1 MFPGWISLPGNV
13 QYDFGGESGSSYT
26 AAWKIPAT
34 LENTN
39 ICKALASFRDRFQ
52 ITNYPYKSKIEHA
65 YYPDLTIYKS
75 SIRGLDSYKDN
86 TGDPLTDSTS
96 GSNVLQNVGYYIATF
111 EWRQKPWNPFKLKHA
126 RIKHSMEA
134 SFEEVPGSVM
144 EGHPKN
150 GGTKKALTTGFP
162 RVAKNQEFQIT
173 YDWVP
178 ESLFDAEFLT
188 ALQGKICSD
197 DSLFGRG
204 KGEILYLNSE
214 YDPAIDSLGDRGY
227 RVAHNFSAKT
237 RDFNLIDMSPPPGIV
252 SSRTAPEAWAVMK
265 DMPNNESYRAYE
277 YQLMKTANK
286 LFYYGWEA

>member
-1 MFPGWISLPGNV
+1 MFTGWQSLPGNV

-34 LENTN
+34 LTNVN
-39 ICKALASFRDRFQ
+39 ICKSLASFRDRFQ
-52 ITNYPYKSKIEHA
+52 MVNYPYKSKIEHA

-75 SIRGLDSYKDN
+75 SIRGLDSYKQN
-86 TGDPLTDSTS
+86 TDSPVTDSTS
-96 GSNVLQNVGYYIATF
+96 GLNVLQNVGFYIATF

-126 RIKHSMEA
+126 RVTRSMEA

-162 RVAKNQEFQIT
+162 RVAKNQEFQIV

-178 ESLFDAEFLT
+178 ETMFDAEFLID
-188 ALQGKICSD
+188 LQGKINSD
-197 DSLFGRG
+197 DALLGRS
-204 KGEILYLNSE
+204 KGQILYLNSE
-214 YDPAIDSLGDRGY
+214 YEPSIDSLGDRGY
-227 RVAHNFSAKT
+227 RVTHNFSAKT
-237 RDFNLIDMSPPPGIV
+237 RDFNLIDMAPPPGVV
-252 SSRTAPEAWAVMK
+252 SSRTAPEAWVVMK
-265 DMPNNESYRAYE
+265 DMANNESYRAYE
-277 YQLMKTANK
+277 YTIMKTASK